1 MEQFRNK
8 TILVLGL
15 GLHGGAVGNI
25 QYLASQGA
33 SLVVTDTK
41 TEEQLQESIT
51 KLSDIP
57 NIQYIFGNQDEISLD
72 DIDFVLRNPAV
83 PKKAVI
89 LENAR
94 TKNIPVLMDS
104 SIFFEQVGKEH
115 IIGITGSKGKTT
127 TSHAIGSV
135 LHTLDNTTITVGVDG
150 VSPLGIPLLAKEGL
164 GEVSDAETPSNSP
177 FVRGREQ
184 LFVFELSSWRLEAL
198 QETHI
203 SPHIAVC
210 TSIYKDHLNTYKNY
224 QEYIDVKKQIIKDQ
238 TKNDVAILN
247 YDDEIIKT
255 WEQDVQGEL
264 YWYSLK
270 PLADNQRGI
279 WVDGE
284 DVVARLRTS
293 PSLSFV
299 RRGDDGASPFSLR
312 RRREGDEVICSVSDI
327 PHTSDH
333 ELRNKLP
340 AILIALLQGFEISK
354 IIQAMQQIP
363 PLKHRMQLVRELNG
377 VQYINDTT
385 ATMPDAAIAGL
396 KSLKNKPVILIL
408 GGSDKALEFEDFTT
422 QISQSNIKHLIWLP
436 GTATKRMQEIIS
448 PNTKAI
454 SHDIKN
460 MQEAVEL
467 AHKLS
472 QPGDA
477 VLLSPGATSFGL
489 FLHEFDRGD
498 AFIKTVQEL

>member
-1 MEQFRNK
+1 MEQFKNK
-8 TILVLGL
+8 IILVLGL

-25 QYLASQGA
+25 KFLASKGA
-33 SLVVTDTK
+33 ILTVADTK
-41 TEEQLQESIT
+41 SEEQLQESIK
-51 KLSDIP
+51 KLSSIP
-57 NIQYIFGNQDEISLD
+57 NIKYIFGDQDEINVD

-83 PKKAVI
+83 PKKAAI
-89 LENAR
+89 LEKAR
-94 TKNIPVLMDS
+94 HKNIPVLMDS
-104 SIFFEQVGKEH
+104 SIFFNAIGKEH

-127 TSHAIGSV
+127 TSHAIGFV
-135 LHTLDNTTITVGVDG
+135 LHELSHDVTTVGVDG
-150 VSPLGIPLLAKEGL
+150 VSPLGTLQEGIKKD
-164 GEVSDAETPSNSP
+164 V
-177 FVRGREQ
+177 
-184 LFVFELSSWRLEAL
+184 VFELSSWRLEAL
-198 QETHI
+198 QEAHI

-224 QEYIDVKKQIIKDQ
+224 EEYIEVKKQIIKDQ
-238 TKNDVAILN
+238 TKGDIAILN

-255 WEQDVQGEL
+255 WANDVQGEL
-264 YWYSLK
+264 YWYSMQGL
-270 PLADNQRGI
+270 PREARRGI
-279 WVDGE
+279 WVNGE
-284 DVVARLRTS
+284 NIIARISTQ
-293 PSLSFV
+293 
-299 RRGDDGASPFSLR
+299 
-312 RRREGDEVICSVSDI
+312 EMHICSISDI

-340 AILIALLQGFEISK
+340 SILIALLKGFEISD
-354 IIQAMQQIP
+354 IIKAVQNIP

-408 GGSDKALEFEDFTT
+408 GGSDKALEFENFAQ

-436 GTATKRMQEIIS
+436 GTATQRMQEIILPIS
-448 PNTKAI
+448 KSK
-454 SHDIKN
+454 SHDIAT
-460 MQEAVEL
+460 MQEAVSL
-467 AHKLS
+467 ANKLA

-498 AFIKTVQEL
+498 AFIKEVESLHH